1 MWKPCGTAQAQ
12 GKERDKGHLTE
23 IPISG
28 SNKRLSQHL
37 SKEDLEQL
45 VKERHFLPQFK
56 TPLISPSKQD
66 SDYTPKQYL
75 ALADFYLRRHALCN
89 HPC

>member
-1 MWKPCGTAQAQ
+1 MWKLCGTAQAQ

-23 IPISG
+23 IRISG

-45 VKERHFLPQFK
+45 VKERHFFTTIQN
-56 TPLISPSKQD
+56 SPDITKQARFRLH
-66 SDYTPKQYL
+66 PK
-75 ALADFYLRRHALCN
+75 AV
-89 HPC
+89 PSTG